1 MKNMLVAAAGV
12 VLLMTACAQK
22 GDTVAEKAAVKVVL
36 DKMEQ
41 AMTSKDMESFASIFA
56 HDADMVNFGTDAT
69 ERWVGW
75 DALKSSVEQ
84 QFAAFDNMQMT
95 VRDQVIKVGAG
106 GNVAWFSQLMDW
118 NLETG
123 GEKMS
128 LKDLRLTGVLEKRA
142 GKWLFVQIHFSVGI
156 AGQAAEY

>member
-1 MKNMLVAAAGV
+1 MKNMLVAVAGG
-12 VLLMTACAQK
+12 VLLMTACAQNVNP
-22 GDTVAEKAAVKVVL
+22 VAEKAAVKVVL

-41 AMTSKDMESFASIFA
+41 AMTSEDMESFAAIFA

-75 DALKSSVEQ
+75 EALKSAVEQ

-95 VRDQVIKVGAG
+95 VRDQIIKVGAG

-123 GEKMS
+123 DEKVS
-128 LKDLRLTGVLEKRA
+128 LKGLRQTGVLEKRA
-142 GKWLFVQIHFSVGI
+142 GKWLFVQIHFSVGV